1 MLDLSGTI
9 KAKSD
14 QLNADDF
21 ISGDKLV
28 QVEGVNL
35 MKDPQQ
41 PVHIYYYGCEGK
53 PFKPCLTVRRILIKL
68 WGIDGSQWAD
78 KWMNLYVD
86 QSVSF
91 GKQKNIGG
99 IRVNAVSHIPSA
111 ATISL
116 SIRRGVK
123 QHFVVQ
129 PIQLENNQQLTGE

>member
-28 QVEGVNL
+28 QVEGVTL
-35 MKDPQQ
+35 TKDPQQ
-41 PVHIYYYGCEGK
+41 PVQIYYYGCEGK

-68 WGIDGSQWAD
+68 WGVDGSQWD
-78 KWMNLYVD
+78 NKWMNLYVD
-86 QSVSF
+86 QTVSF

-129 PIQLENNQQLTGE
+129 PIQLESNQQSTIN

>member
-9 KAKSD
+9 KGKSD

-35 MKDPQQ
+35 TKDPQQ
-41 PVHIYYYGCEGK
+41 PVQIYYYGCEGK

-68 WGIDGSQWAD
+68 WGIDGSQWPN

-86 QSVSF
+86 HTVSF

-129 PIQLENNQQLTGE
+129 PIQLESNQQLTTN